1 MPTSEPGAIGAIG
14 AKLAE
19 LTMPFGLIPGGMGLA
34 RTVPLT
40 RTEPCRFPVFLA
52 WLVMDTPEEL
62 KPRGVQVPAQ
72 APSRRAVSA
81 SGGSPFEKVVTADPV
96 VSGSPQSSTIFISI
110 GLGQAAG
117 MLKSVPTDVNRRTSF
132 DAAQPA
138 AEGALDAPA
147 PPLARS
153 ISATFTVRSEPSPK
167 RNVTARWNTPVPRPA
182 TC

>member
-19 LTMPFGLIPGGMGLA
+19 LTMPFGLITGGMGLA

-96 VSGSPQSSTIFISI
+96 VSGSPQSCTVFISI

-117 MLKSVPTDVNRRTSF
+117 MWKSVPPDGDRRTSF
-132 DAAQPA
+132 DAPQPA
-138 AEGALDAPA
+138 PEGALDLPG
-147 PPLARS
+147 PPLPRRN
-153 ISATFTVRSEPSPK
+153 SAPLPLRTQPTPNRNSP
-167 RNVTARWNTPVPRPA
+167 P
-182 TC
+182 